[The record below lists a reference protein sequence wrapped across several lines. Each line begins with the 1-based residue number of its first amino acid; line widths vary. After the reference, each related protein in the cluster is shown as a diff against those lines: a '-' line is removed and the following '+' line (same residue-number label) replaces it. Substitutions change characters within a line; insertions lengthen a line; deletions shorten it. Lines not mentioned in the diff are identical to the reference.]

1 MSYCSILDSTVMYN
15 VHETTTFALVF
26 QYIVV
31 TSLCVRLEELR
42 KLNYSLDVELQ
53 RERNQRVT
61 MQDRV
66 MAPRNR
72 HANQETITP
81 ALNLIHAVP

>member
-1 MSYCSILDSTVMYN
+1 MLVILFYFRQYRYGTVQCTCN
-15 VHETTTFALVF
+15 DDLCH
-26 QYIVV
+26 
-31 TSLCVRLEELR
+31 SLPVYSSNLSCVRLEELR

-81 ALNLIHAVP
+81 AL